1 MMIELIVLLFNDI
14 QRLNLN
20 ERIHLSAS
28 LDVSEWDHF
37 LIFLSGL
44 YVECHYGIF
53 LLKELKNIQIDSI
66 ENRYIGRLVASKHID
81 HSELLQDK
89 IAQSGLHYQFE
100 KQIFVI
106 PLQK

>member
-1 MMIELIVLLFNDI
+1 MYDYSKT
-14 QRLNLN
+14 NLN
-20 ERIHLSAS
+20 ERIHLSTS

-53 LLKELKNIQIDSI
+53 LLKALKNIQIDPI
-66 ENRYIGRLVASKHID
+66 ENRYMGRFVTSKHID

>member
-1 MMIELIVLLFNDI
+1 MG
-14 QRLNLN
+14 
-20 ERIHLSAS
+20 S
-28 LDVSEWDHF
+28 F
-37 LIFLSGL
+37 LIFPSSL
-44 YVECHYGIF
+44 YVECRYGIF
-53 LLKELKNIQIDSI
+53 LLKALKNIQIDPI
-66 ENRYIGRLVASKHID
+66 ENRYMGRFVASKHID

>member
-1 MMIELIVLLFNDI
+1 MMIEPIVWLFNDI

-20 ERIHLSAS
+20 DWIQLSAS

-37 LIFLSGL
+37 LIFSSGL
-44 YVECHYGIF
+44 YIECRYGIF
-53 LLKELKNIQIDSI
+53 LLKALKNIQINPI
-66 ENRYIGRLVASKHID
+66 ENRYMGRFVVSKHID

-89 IAQSGLHYQFE
+89 IAQSGLHYHFE

-106 PLQK
+106 HLQK

>member
-1 MMIELIVLLFNDI
+1 M
-14 QRLNLN
+14 
-20 ERIHLSAS
+20 SAS
-28 LDVSEWDHF
+28 LDVLEWDHF
-37 LIFLSGL
+37 LIFSSGL
-44 YVECHYGIF
+44 YVECRYGIF

>member
-1 MMIELIVLLFNDI
+1 M
-14 QRLNLN
+14 
-20 ERIHLSAS
+20 SAS

-37 LIFLSGL
+37 LIFPSGMH
-44 YVECHYGIF
+44 VECRYGIF
-53 LLKELKNIQIDSI
+53 LLKALKNIQIDPI
-66 ENRYIGRLVASKHID
+66 ENRYMGRLVASKHID

-89 IAQSGLHYQFE
+89 IAQSGLHYYFE